1 MSDDGKKKD
10 AGRFSVLFF
19 VVLIVAGYFA
29 WQHYKKMPET
39 AEEAVERTVSAAP
52 LIEREAEVEKN
63 YIGYVTPVHDVSVRP
78 YISGFVDE
86 IRVKGGSEVKA
97 GDVMV
102 IIDQAEYKAKLD
114 AAKAAVA
121 QAEASFNNS
130 SVYYQRMQKAGARA
144 VSKTELDNAKAS
156 FLSAEAALEQAKAA
170 LAEAQVNYDY
180 TVIRATIDGVVG
192 DVPLSKGDYV
202 SPENVLLTVIQYN
215 PIRVVFSIT
224 DKDYLEEAGRPEM
237 FAGETLR
244 LKLADGAV
252 YPQTGTFGYVD
263 NQIDK
268 STNSIAVYADFAN
281 PDKRLV
287 ANAYVNV
294 LVEKKYRGM
303 VVRKD
308 LVYIEPDGSY
318 IYVAGANGVVKT
330 AVDILSEYGNNN
342 YILKNTFTPGESIVL
357 DKMGAGDEGHK
368 FKIVMEGAAAAG
380 EKN

>member
-1 MSDDGKKKD
+1 MSDDGKKK
-10 AGRFSVLFF
+10 GRGPVFGFVFCGFDCCRLFC
-19 VVLIVAGYFA
+19 LAA
-29 WQHYKKMPET
+29 LQKTPET

-63 YIGYVTPVHDVSVRP
+63 YIGYVMPVHDVSVRP

-102 IIDQAEYKAKLD
+102 IIDQAEYKARLD

-330 AVDILSEYGNNN
+330 AVNILSEYGNNN

>member
-237 FAGETLR
+237 FADETLR

-252 YPQTGTFGYVD
+252 YPQAGTFGYVD

-281 PDKRLV
+281 PDKRLD

-303 VVRKD
+303 IVRKD

-330 AVDILSEYGNNN
+330 AVNILSEYGNNN

>member
-19 VVLIVAGYFA
+19 VVLIVAGYLA
-29 WQHYKKMPET
+29 WQHYKKTPET
-39 AEEAVERTVSAAP
+39 AEEAVERMVSAAP
-52 LIEREAEVEKN
+52 LIERQAEVEKN

-86 IRVKGGSEVKA
+86 IRVKGGAEVKA

-102 IIDQAEYKAKLD
+102 IIDQAEYKARLD

-237 FAGETLR
+237 FADETLR

-252 YPQTGTFGYVD
+252 YPQAGTFGYVD

-303 VVRKD
+303 IVRKD

>member
-1 MSDDGKKKD
+1 M
-10 AGRFSVLFF
+10 
-19 VVLIVAGYFA
+19 
-29 WQHYKKMPET
+29 
-39 AEEAVERTVSAAP
+39 
-52 LIEREAEVEKN
+52 
-63 YIGYVTPVHDVSVRP
+63 
-78 YISGFVDE
+78 
-86 IRVKGGSEVKA
+86 
-97 GDVMV
+97 
-102 IIDQAEYKAKLD
+102 
-114 AAKAAVA
+114 
-121 QAEASFNNS
+121 
-130 SVYYQRMQKAGARA
+130 
-144 VSKTELDNAKAS
+144 
-156 FLSAEAALEQAKAA
+156 
-170 LAEAQVNYDY
+170 
-180 TVIRATIDGVVG
+180 
-192 DVPLSKGDYV
+192 

-303 VVRKD
+303 IVRKD

-330 AVDILSEYGNNN
+330 AVNILSEYGNNN

>member
-29 WQHYKKMPET
+29 WQHYKKTPET

-102 IIDQAEYKAKLD
+102 IIDQAEYKARLD
-114 AAKAAVA
+114 AAK
-121 QAEASFNNS
+121 ASFNNS

-224 DKDYLEEAGRPEM
+224 DKDYLEEAGRV
-237 FAGETLR
+237 R
-244 LKLADGAV
+244 LCTSQPLHV
-252 YPQTGTFGYVD
+252 
-263 NQIDK
+263 
-268 STNSIAVYADFAN
+268 
-281 PDKRLV
+281 
-287 ANAYVNV
+287 
-294 LVEKKYRGM
+294 
-303 VVRKD
+303 
-308 LVYIEPDGSY
+308 
-318 IYVAGANGVVKT
+318 
-330 AVDILSEYGNNN
+330 
-342 YILKNTFTPGESIVL
+342 
-357 DKMGAGDEGHK
+357 
-368 FKIVMEGAAAAG
+368 
-380 EKN
+380 

>member
-1 MSDDGKKKD
+1 M
-10 AGRFSVLFF
+10 FF

-29 WQHYKKMPET
+29 WQHYKKTPET

-52 LIEREAEVEKN
+52 LIEREAEIEKN

>member
-237 FAGETLR
+237 FADETLR

-252 YPQTGTFGYVD
+252 YPQAGTFGYVD

-303 VVRKD
+303 IVRKD

-318 IYVAGANGVVKT
+318 IYVAGANGGVKT
-330 AVDILSEYGNNN
+330 AVNFLSEYGNNN

>member
-39 AEEAVERTVSAAP
+39 AEKAVERTVSAAP

-237 FAGETLR
+237 FADETLR

-252 YPQTGTFGYVD
+252 YPQAGTFGYVD

-303 VVRKD
+303 IVRKD

-330 AVDILSEYGNNN
+330 AVNILSEYGNNN

>member
-102 IIDQAEYKAKLD
+102 IIDQAEYKARLD

-303 VVRKD
+303 IVRKD

>member
-29 WQHYKKMPET
+29 WQHYKKTPET

-102 IIDQAEYKAKLD
+102 IIDQAEYKARLD

-192 DVPLSKGDYV
+192 DVPLSN
-202 SPENVLLTVIQYN
+202 PEVVAFIGSF
-215 PIRVVFSIT
+215 IRENTQEIT
-224 DKDYLEEAGRPEM
+224 AQ
-237 FAGETLR
+237 A
-244 LKLADGAV
+244 
-252 YPQTGTFGYVD
+252 Q
-263 NQIDK
+263 
-268 STNSIAVYADFAN
+268 
-281 PDKRLV
+281 
-287 ANAYVNV
+287 
-294 LVEKKYRGM
+294 
-303 VVRKD
+303 
-308 LVYIEPDGSY
+308 
-318 IYVAGANGVVKT
+318 
-330 AVDILSEYGNNN
+330 
-342 YILKNTFTPGESIVL
+342 
-357 DKMGAGDEGHK
+357 
-368 FKIVMEGAAAAG
+368 
-380 EKN
+380 

>member
-237 FAGETLR
+237 FADETLR

-252 YPQTGTFGYVD
+252 YPQAGTFGYVD

-303 VVRKD
+303 IVRKD

>member
-1 MSDDGKKKD
+1 MSI
-10 AGRFSVLFF
+10 S
-19 VVLIVAGYFA
+19 
-29 WQHYKKMPET
+29 QHV
-39 AEEAVERTVSAAP
+39 EAQD
-52 LIEREAEVEKN
+52 L
-63 YIGYVTPVHDVSVRP
+63 
-78 YISGFVDE
+78 
-86 IRVKGGSEVKA
+86 
-97 GDVMV
+97 
-102 IIDQAEYKAKLD
+102 
-114 AAKAAVA
+114 
-121 QAEASFNNS
+121 
-130 SVYYQRMQKAGARA
+130 
-144 VSKTELDNAKAS
+144 KTELEKLLQTLKNNRDK
-156 FLSAEAALEQAKAA
+156 
-170 LAEAQVNYDY
+170 
-180 TVIRATIDGVVG
+180 
-192 DVPLSKGDYV
+192 VPLQVLKSKYKTGYDALCKNISHTASEYAKQV
-202 SPENVLLTVIQYN
+202 SLHD
-215 PIRVVFSIT
+215 IRIH
-224 DKDYLEEAGRPEM
+224 KDYLEEAGRPEM

-303 VVRKD
+303 IVRKD

-330 AVDILSEYGNNN
+330 AVNILSEYGNNN

>member
-1 MSDDGKKKD
+1 M
-10 AGRFSVLFF
+10 
-19 VVLIVAGYFA
+19 
-29 WQHYKKMPET
+29 
-39 AEEAVERTVSAAP
+39 
-52 LIEREAEVEKN
+52 
-63 YIGYVTPVHDVSVRP
+63 PVHDVSVRP

-102 IIDQAEYKAKLD
+102 IIDQAEYKARLD

-330 AVDILSEYGNNN
+330 AVNILSEYGNNN

>member
-29 WQHYKKMPET
+29 WQHYKKTPET

-52 LIEREAEVEKN
+52 LIEREAEVEKK

-102 IIDQAEYKAKLD
+102 IIDQAEYKARLD

-330 AVDILSEYGNNN
+330 AVNILSEYGNNN

>member
-29 WQHYKKMPET
+29 WLHYKKTPET
-39 AEEAVERTVSAAP
+39 AEEAVGRTVSAAP

-102 IIDQAEYKAKLD
+102 IIDQAEYKARLD

-130 SVYYQRMQKAGARA
+130 SVYYQRMQTAGARA

-215 PIRVVFSIT
+215 TIRVVFSIT
-224 DKDYLEEAGRPEM
+224 DKDYLEEAGRPEK

-252 YPQTGTFGYVD
+252 YTPAGTFGYVD

-303 VVRKD
+303 IVRKD

-330 AVDILSEYGNNN
+330 AVNILSEYGNNN

-357 DKMGAGDEGHK
+357 DKMGAWDEGHK

>member
-29 WQHYKKMPET
+29 WQHYKKTQET

>member
-215 PIRVVFSIT
+215 SIRVVFSIT

-237 FAGETLR
+237 FADETLR

-252 YPQTGTFGYVD
+252 YPQAGTFGYVD

-303 VVRKD
+303 IVRKD

-330 AVDILSEYGNNN
+330 AVNILSEYGNNN

>member
-102 IIDQAEYKAKLD
+102 IIDQAEYKARLD

-330 AVDILSEYGNNN
+330 AVNILSEYGNNN

>member
-1 MSDDGKKKD
+1 M
-10 AGRFSVLFF
+10 
-19 VVLIVAGYFA
+19 
-29 WQHYKKMPET
+29 
-39 AEEAVERTVSAAP
+39 
-52 LIEREAEVEKN
+52 
-63 YIGYVTPVHDVSVRP
+63 
-78 YISGFVDE
+78 
-86 IRVKGGSEVKA
+86 
-97 GDVMV
+97 
-102 IIDQAEYKAKLD
+102 
-114 AAKAAVA
+114 
-121 QAEASFNNS
+121 
-130 SVYYQRMQKAGARA
+130 
-144 VSKTELDNAKAS
+144 
-156 FLSAEAALEQAKAA
+156 EQAKAA

-294 LVEKKYRGM
+294 LVEKNTAAWLCARIWFISN
-303 VVRKD
+303 R
-308 LVYIEPDGSY
+308 
-318 IYVAGANGVVKT
+318 T
-330 AVDILSEYGNNN
+330 AVISMWPAQTG
-342 YILKNTFTPGESIVL
+342 
-357 DKMGAGDEGHK
+357 
-368 FKIVMEGAAAAG
+368 
-380 EKN
+380 

>member
-29 WQHYKKMPET
+29 WQHYKKTQET

-281 PDKRLV
+281 PEKRLV

>member
-52 LIEREAEVEKN
+52 LIVREAEVEKN

-237 FAGETLR
+237 FADETLR

-252 YPQTGTFGYVD
+252 YPQAGTFGYVD

-303 VVRKD
+303 IVRKD

-330 AVDILSEYGNNN
+330 AVNILSEYGNNN

>member
-1 MSDDGKKKD
+1 MFSEYFIDRPRFAGVISIIMILLGLLAIAVLPVSQYPEITPPQIVVSTTYPGASAQVVIDTVAVPVENQINGVENMLYMTSSSNDDGSYKLTITFNIGTDPDIAQVKVQN
-10 AGRFSVLFF
+10 RLNQVMSQLPE
-19 VVLIVAGYFA
+19 IVQQQGLEVNTQMSNMLALLALRSPQNTYDDLYLSNYA
-29 WQHYKKMPET
+29 YANLKN
-39 AEEAVERTVSAAP
+39 P
-52 LIEREAEVEKN
+52 LSR
-63 YIGYVTPVHDVSVRP
+63 
-78 YISGFVDE
+78 VDG
-86 IRVKGGSEVKA
+86 I
-97 GDVMV
+97 GDVQ
-102 IIDQAEYKAKLD
+102 I
-114 AAKAAVA
+114 
-121 QAEASFNNS
+121 F
-130 SVYYQRMQKAGARA
+130 G
-144 VSKTELDNAKAS
+144 
-156 FLSAEAALEQAKAA
+156 
-170 LAEAQVNYDY
+170 
-180 TVIRATIDGVVG
+180 
-192 DVPLSKGDYV
+192 P
-202 SPENVLLTVIQYN
+202 QYSMRVWLK
-215 PIRVVFSIT
+215 PVRVVFSIT

-303 VVRKD
+303 IVRKD

-330 AVDILSEYGNNN
+330 AVNILSEYGNNN

>member
-102 IIDQAEYKAKLD
+102 IIDQAEYKARLD

-237 FAGETLR
+237 FADETLR

-252 YPQTGTFGYVD
+252 YPQAGTFGYVD

-303 VVRKD
+303 IVRKD

-330 AVDILSEYGNNN
+330 AVNILSEYGNNN

>member
-237 FAGETLR
+237 FADETLR

-252 YPQTGTFGYVD
+252 YPQAGTFGYVD

-303 VVRKD
+303 IVRKD

-330 AVDILSEYGNNN
+330 AVNILSEYGN
-342 YILKNTFTPGESIVL
+342 GC
-357 DKMGAGDEGHK
+357 GG
-368 FKIVMEGAAAAG
+368 
-380 EKN
+380 

>member
-52 LIEREAEVEKN
+52 LIEQEAEVEKN

-102 IIDQAEYKAKLD
+102 IIDQAEYKARLD

-237 FAGETLR
+237 FADETLR

-252 YPQTGTFGYVD
+252 YPQAGTFGYVD

-303 VVRKD
+303 IVRKD

-330 AVDILSEYGNNN
+330 AVNILSEYGNNN

>member
-330 AVDILSEYGNNN
+330 AVNILSEYGNNN

>member
-86 IRVKGGSEVKA
+86 IRVKGGSEVKV

-102 IIDQAEYKAKLD
+102 IIDQAEYKARLD

-303 VVRKD
+303 IVRKD

>member
-102 IIDQAEYKAKLD
+102 IIDQAEYKARLD

-130 SVYYQRMQKAGARA
+130 SVYYRRMQKAGARA

-237 FAGETLR
+237 FADETLR

-252 YPQTGTFGYVD
+252 YPQAGTFGYVD

-303 VVRKD
+303 IVRKD

>member
-52 LIEREAEVEKN
+52 LIEQEAEVEKN

-102 IIDQAEYKAKLD
+102 IIDQAEYKARLD

-180 TVIRATIDGVVG
+180 TVIRATIDGVDG

-237 FAGETLR
+237 FADETLR

-252 YPQTGTFGYVD
+252 YPQAGTFGYVD

-303 VVRKD
+303 IVRKD

-330 AVDILSEYGNNN
+330 AVNILSEYGNNN

>member
-237 FAGETLR
+237 FADETLR

-252 YPQTGTFGYVD
+252 YPQAGTFGYVD

-303 VVRKD
+303 IVRKD

-318 IYVAGANGVVKT
+318 IYVAGANGGVKT
-330 AVDILSEYGNNN
+330 AVNILSEYGNNN

>member
-29 WQHYKKMPET
+29 WQYYKKTPET

-102 IIDQAEYKAKLD
+102 IIDQAEYKARLD

-303 VVRKD
+303 IVRKD

-330 AVDILSEYGNNN
+330 AVNILSEYGNNN